1 MMKRSRI
8 LSFGLAAALAVVACV
23 SSFAGA
29 VHDFALTAYRHGR
42 EMALKVFAGP
52 VEIEQA
58 QTPTSPRVQIL
69 RAESFV
75 QRLLKRSRPVV
86 TPGWRE
92 CPSI

>member
-1 MMKRSRI
+1 MMRKS
-8 LSFGLAAALAVVACV
+8 LMSLAAVACLAMVACV
-23 SSFAGA
+23 SSVADS
-29 VHDFALTAYRHGR
+29 VHAIAMSAYHYGR
-42 EMALKVFAGP
+42 DMVLKVFAGP
-52 VEIEQA
+52 VEIETA